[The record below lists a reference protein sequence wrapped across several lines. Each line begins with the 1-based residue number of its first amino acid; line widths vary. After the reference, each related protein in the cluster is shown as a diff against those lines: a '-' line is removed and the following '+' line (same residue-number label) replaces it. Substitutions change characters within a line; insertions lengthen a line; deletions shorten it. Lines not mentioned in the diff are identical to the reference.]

1 MLGADI
7 TFEREVR
14 GAPQIGVELGG
25 MMILIRGRRPG
36 ENSVSTKP
44 MRDIEDYSSHDEWGT
59 DHFGYIYRGDLTAFC
74 DEVRAEEATLAV
86 EPWEFSPGRLLCYI
100 SAPDNVNME
109 LIQAEPADTYR

>member
-1 MLGADI
+1 MLSADI

-59 DHFGYIYRGDLTAFC
+59 DHFGYIYRADLTAFC
-74 DEVRAEEATLAV
+74 DKVRAEEATLAV
-86 EPWEFSPGRLLCYI
+86 EPWELSPGKLLCYI
-100 SAPDNVNME
+100 SAPDNVKME